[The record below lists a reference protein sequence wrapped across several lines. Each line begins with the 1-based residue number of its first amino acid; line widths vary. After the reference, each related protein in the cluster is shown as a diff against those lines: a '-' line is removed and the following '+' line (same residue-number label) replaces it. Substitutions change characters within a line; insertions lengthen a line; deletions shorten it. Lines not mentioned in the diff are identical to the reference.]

1 MPEKVWEELRA
12 QVDGLA
18 IRHYGQPAELRQ
30 WTEPREGEA
39 MFDRRIAA

>member
-18 IRHYGQPAELRQ
+18 ITQYGQPAEFGHR
-30 WTEPREGEA
+30 TESREGGA
-39 MFDRRIAA
+39 MLDRIAA